1 MLYNNYFFGMHFV
14 WWFIWLMLL
23 IWIFAI
29 PYNIPGQRYRK
40 ESPLDLLQIR
50 FATGLITK
58 EEYEERKSILQ
69 KDIANQN
76 TK

>member
-1 MLYNNYFFGMHFV
+1 
-14 WWFIWLMLL
+14 MLL